1 MSRHTCLAQE
11 RLSLTLSLPNV
22 VKGKFRPDFQI
33 SFSNI
38 LKNKKYHV
46 KVQAGSFH
54 LNGRIVGFRP
64 QTQTLQ
70 SPFKT
75 PSSTLAVKGY
85 TVAFEHPASIFGDPG
100 TVSPAGR
107 NGAPKWFIPLLK
119 TDFRCVFSPG
129 ATDYPWVSED
139 ACILTRRTNIFHPGF
154 VAVLTFTLF
163 QFTRLKS
170 GRQRWRKKYLVS
182 ALVLRW
188 GSLVFSCINVF
199 AWVACV
205 NRL

>member
-1 MSRHTCLAQE
+1 MAEE

-33 SFSNI
+33 SFSNN

-75 PSSTLAVKGY
+75 PSSTLAMKGY

-100 TVSPAGR
+100 TVSRAGR
-107 NGAPKWFIPLLK
+107 NARTKLFIPCLK
-119 TDFRCVFSPG
+119 TDFRRAFSPG

-139 ACILTRRTNIFHPGF
+139 ACIPKRRTNIFHPGF
-154 VAVLTFTLF
+154 VAVLTFTLL

-170 GRQRWRKKYLVS
+170 
-182 ALVLRW
+182 
-188 GSLVFSCINVF
+188 
-199 AWVACV
+199 
-205 NRL
+205 